1 MKTKNFLKIVII
13 LFIFVNTN
21 LNAESVFFDS
31 KNIKIEENGN
41 MIFATSGTATIPS
54 RDLKIEGNKFI
65 YDKLNSELL
74 IFDNVKYLDK
84 ENDIIIRS
92 QKMVYDEVKDQ
103 IFSHSKTFIVTK
115 PMETSYDTI

>member
-54 RDLKIEGNKFI
+54 RDLKNLYMIN
-65 YDKLNSELL
+65 
-74 IFDNVKYLDK
+74 
-84 ENDIIIRS
+84 
-92 QKMVYDEVKDQ
+92 
-103 IFSHSKTFIVTK
+103 
-115 PMETSYDTI
+115 